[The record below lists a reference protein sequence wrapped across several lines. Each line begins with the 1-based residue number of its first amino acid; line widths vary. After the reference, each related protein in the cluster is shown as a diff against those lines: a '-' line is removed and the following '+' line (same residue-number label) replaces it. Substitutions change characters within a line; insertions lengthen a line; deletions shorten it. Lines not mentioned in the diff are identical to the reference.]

1 MVSCMSHDPNHLFS
15 QFTRVRFSS
24 SVRPSSAPSI
34 HHFSS
39 IMRRTFVAPSFLLLS
54 FSLFAFLRSSHAFVS
69 LIPTSNWKQQQ
80 SCPHSTSVIGWPQV
94 DRTPKSSSSSS
105 SSTSTSWSTRL
116 FATLPDVSSMRVGE
130 IRDELESYG
139 ISTKSFLEKKE
150 LVAALEDARAQG
162 KQPIPNK
169 ANSASSESTTPR
181 SESQSQSSS
190 GSSPS
195 KLSRDERIQDEVAKA
210 TKMSVNALRK
220 ELKERGISTTSFFEK
235 SEFVKAYAEAIV
247 DGIGV
252 NGNRAAASEPPRD
265 PSYRDVIMQK
275 MSRTDPRLLQGTVID
290 ISLAR

>member
-1 MVSCMSHDPNHLFS
+1 
-15 QFTRVRFSS
+15 
-24 SVRPSSAPSI
+24 
-34 HHFSS
+34 
-39 IMRRTFVAPSFLLLS
+39 
-54 FSLFAFLRSSHAFVS
+54 
-69 LIPTSNWKQQQ
+69 
-80 SCPHSTSVIGWPQV
+80 
-94 DRTPKSSSSSS
+94 
-105 SSTSTSWSTRL
+105 
-116 FATLPDVSSMRVGE
+116 MRVGE

-195 KLSRDERIQDEVAKA
+195 KLSRDERIQEEVAKA